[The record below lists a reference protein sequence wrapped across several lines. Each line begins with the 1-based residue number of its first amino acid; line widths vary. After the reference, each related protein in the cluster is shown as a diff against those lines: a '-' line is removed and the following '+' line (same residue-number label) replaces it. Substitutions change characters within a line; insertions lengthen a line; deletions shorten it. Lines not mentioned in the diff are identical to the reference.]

1 MSEAKDDL
9 IARLKPVAWRVKD
22 YADGWIFYTDEK
34 RARIEAVIMSGA
46 LVEPLYSADALT
58 SPASSAEIERDSW
71 RRVSERL
78 EGEKIAAE
86 ADAARMREARAMPSD
101 ETARAF
107 IAAWREKYPGAGFP
121 TLGDAKEMLAA
132 TFGVV
137 NYSENNDLQEVVLSC
152 RTLDDLK
159 ATQQTILAMRALTT

>member
-1 MSEAKDDL
+1 MMNSEAKDDL
-9 IARLKPVAWRVKD
+9 IARLRSHGAESWAALMD
-22 YADGWIFYTDEK
+22 QAAD
-34 RARIEAVIMSGA
+34 RIASLTEQ
-46 LVEPLYSADALT
+46 VEGLT
-58 SPASSAEIERDSW
+58 RERD
-71 RRVSERL
+71 
-78 EGEKIAAE
+78 
-86 ADAARMREARAMPSD
+86 EARAMPSD

>member
-1 MSEAKDDL
+1 MNDTKDDL
-9 IARLKPVAWRVKD
+9 IARLQRRTKVLLNGEIVPDRTCAEA
-22 YADGWIFYTDEK
+22 AD
-34 RARIEAVIMSGA
+34 RIA
-46 LVEPLYSADALT
+46 ALT
-58 SPASSAEIERDSW
+58 EQVEGLTRERD
-71 RRVSERL
+71 
-78 EGEKIAAE
+78 
-86 ADAARMREARAMPSD
+86 EARAMPSD

-137 NYSENNDLQEVVLSC
+137 NYSENNDLQEAVLSC